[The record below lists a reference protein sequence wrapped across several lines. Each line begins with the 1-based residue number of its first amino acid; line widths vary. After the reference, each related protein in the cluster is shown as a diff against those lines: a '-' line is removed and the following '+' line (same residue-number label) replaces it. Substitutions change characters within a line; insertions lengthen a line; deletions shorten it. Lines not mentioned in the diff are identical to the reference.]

1 MQSPL
6 IEDNKDV
13 LQTLENYPNVISW
26 INEILNVE
34 ENEDEDKDE
43 AQEGGSLHQDLSE
56 LEKRVS
62 HLSAILEIACEDTS
76 IQLENTISSLSR
88 TVPRLTYDLQLM
100 QENALSLKSALQA
113 VETHSETFLNTK
125 DMGLVLDQLNYLDT
139 VKRNMD
145 ASLVVLREAES
156 WSSLE
161 SEVVSFLSEQAYSKA
176 ATRLSEASKS
186 LGVFQNTPEFET
198 RKTLMTN
205 LQNQLEASLSSALVA
220 AINTNDVDACKNFFN
235 IFRDIERESEFRS
248 YWNGSKRKEVAS
260 MWQDII
266 LADCGETNTE
276 GKKKFTVF
284 LPEFYQGLLS
294 VLQVERLS
302 APLIF
307 PDPQPTL
314 STFVANTLTSLHP
327 SPSTRLS
334 QLINYYG
341 DLVLPEL
348 ISAFKSTEEFALST
362 SKIMEKIGFSAF
374 SPPNF
379 VSSEEGAGPGSPPQQ
394 RMQLRRRST
403 RQSFSRRVNRSSFSG
418 GPIPPQGLGTPS
430 GSSTLDNSWEETL
443 FEPFIEY
450 QCDYT
455 SLEKRLLRYQLKS
468 VLSTTSVSATGA
480 RLLREGAIDVLSC
493 ADESL
498 SRCMTFTHGYGL
510 AGLIQA
516 LDDLFDSFLQ
526 SIRKDILEVGGGIQK
541 SADPSRLTGITGQ
554 ELIDLDLDDSD
565 YSTEDLATV
574 QLILHL
580 LDAIRSVLDKISGFE
595 VKLRSSIIQTSGA
608 LRMARADPFATYIS
622 GTTNTVLT
630 LLQGSTLN
638 SIELQTLLDTVDPE
652 HPPLTQTQSL
662 PTTHSAFNTPSTPG
676 FPSIPPIPH
685 ALQGQRH
692 PTTGHH
698 IQLLLGSRKA
708 VSLFAQTCQK
718 RLQETLLSPLLKH
731 LTSYT
736 SLPIWRPTPDPK
748 SDSNSRLNTSSSS
761 YKSPSTPDQKR
772 VGGGPNTASNNATS
786 EVVIPTFSLSP
797 TPTIQRIAEGLL
809 NLPRLFEV
817 YADDDALAFSIETLP
832 FVDSKSL
839 LALASSTSTTTT
851 YTDTHVSTEPGTINP
866 PPEVSSSS
874 SEPGSTTTTTS
885 NPNDIHPTSFTRPKP
900 PRASSSSS
908 SYTSHSQSHPHF
920 HPQPQQNLHL
930 PPEAVSTLWLSSLS
944 LTFFSHLTTHILPSL
959 PTTSSSY
966 TSFTTST
973 SLPTSIST
981 STSSA
986 SIPTSTS
993 PSGSSSSYPNAPNT
1007 NATPNANST
1016 ATLQLIEDL
1025 SYLSQIGR
1033 ALGVEWPPL
1042 ETWLR
1047 ALTMDMD
1054 DPKARL
1060 NKNKHKNKN
1069 RNTNRRQNVN
1079 VGMKKDVVGSGGGIN
1094 SSGGSGINNG
1104 GEGVENE
1111 NEDENLDPEV
1121 LEILQNVF
1129 KFRS

>member
-1 MQSPL
+1 MQSSL

-34 ENEDEDKDE
+34 ENEDEDKDG

-76 IQLENTISSLSR
+76 IQLENTISTLSR

-327 SPSTRLS
+327 SPSTRLN

-374 SPPNF
+374 APSNF

-510 AGLIQA
+510 AGLMQA

-595 VKLRSSIIQTSGA
+595 AKLRSSIIQTSGA

-662 PTTHSAFNTPSTPG
+662 PATHSTFNTPSTPG

-685 ALQGQRH
+685 TLQGQRH
-692 PTTGHH
+692 PITGHH
-698 IQLLLGSRKA
+698 VQLLLGSRKA
-708 VSLFAQTCQK
+708 VSLFAQACQK

-748 SDSNSRLNTSSSS
+748 SDSGSSRLNTSSSS
-761 YKSPSTPDQKR
+761 YKSSSTPDQKR
-772 VGGGPNTASNNATS
+772 GGGGQNTASNNATS

-839 LALASSTSTTTT
+839 LALASSTSTSTSTTT
-851 YTDTHVSTEPGTINP
+851 YTDTHVSTEPSTINP
-866 PPEVSSSS
+866 PPGVSSSF
-874 SEPGSTTTTTS
+874 SEPVATTTTS

-908 SYTSHSQSHPHF
+908 SYTSHSQSQSHPHP
-920 HPQPQQNLHL
+920 HPQPQPQQNLHL

-959 PTTSSSY
+959 PTSSFTAS
-966 TSFTTST
+966 TSFT
-973 SLPTSIST
+973 SLPTSISTST

-993 PSGSSSSYPNAPNT
+993 SSGSSPSYPNT
-1007 NATPNANST
+1007 NAT
-1016 ATLQLIEDL
+1016 LQLTEDL

-1054 DPKARL
+1054 DLKARL
-1060 NKNKHKNKN
+1060 TKDKHKNKN

-1079 VGMKKDVVGSGGGIN
+1079 VGMKRDVVGSGGGN
-1094 SSGGSGINNG
+1094 TSGGGINNGG

-1111 NEDENLDPEV
+1111 NEEESLDPEV